1 MSLET
6 LAHLNTQTLIGYT
19 SKRGQAWHYRAE
31 YQGSEPN
38 HYEHAVPVA
47 DVRRRLFH
55 WSPVEADIQAV
66 VIDEDGVEAFTDA
79 TRKAIVRPDTGAI
92 LGIFR
97 SGYKVHDYDQWLI
110 NNAEGILDA
119 DLHIGSAGLLRG
131 GAVAWVQV
139 EMADTL
145 SAAGVEFRPF
155 LTATTSLDGS
165 IATTYQ
171 TGAQVVVCDNTLSA
185 ALNTADTRVKVRHSS
200 NSLSKL
206 AQVRD
211 ALGIVHQVAEDFTAQ
226 VQRLTKP
233 TRHRG
238 TVDAIPHRLLRH
250 KRRQS
255 RQTGAHDPTRAG
267 RPAEPAV
274 DRRPARHSL
283 ARHRLRRPCRRQY
296 LRPPPR
302 PRPRR
307 NPRRAERRTTGH
319 RQGVRPRQPH
329 PASPRHRLND
339 RRDPRPAEAGVSP
352 MHTQQVPQAD
362 RTRQGHPPP
371 P

>member
-1 MSLET
+1 MSRET

-31 YQGSEPN
+31 DQGSEPN

-47 DVRRRLFH
+47 DVRRRLFN
-55 WSPVEADIQAV
+55 WTPVEADIQAV
-66 VIDEDGVEAFTDA
+66 TIDQGGVTTYPDG

-92 LGIFR
+92 LGVFR
-97 SGYKVHDYDQWLI
+97 TGYQVHDYQQWLI
-110 NNAEGILDA
+110 SNVEGILDA

-185 ALNTADTRVKVRHSS
+185 ALNSADTRVKVRHSA
-200 NSLSKL
+200 NSLAKL

-211 ALGIVHQVAEDFTAQ
+211 ALGIVHQVADNFTAH
-226 VQRLTKP
+226 VERLTNQP
-233 TRHRG
+233 VTDAQWTRFLTAYCATDDAKASKRALMTRREQSDQLNRLWTNDQRVAPWHGTAYGVLAAANTYAHHLAPVRG
-238 TVDAIPHRLLRH
+238 ATRTERNAERLVTGKVHDLDSH
-250 KRRQS
+250 TLQVLAAV
-255 RQTGAHDPTRAG
+255 QTLTR
-267 RPAEPAV
+267 
-274 DRRPARHSL
+274 
-283 ARHRLRRPCRRQY
+283 
-296 LRPPPR
+296 R
-302 PRPRR
+302 PRPE
-307 NPRRAERRTTGH
+307 RAGASSDADAA
-319 RQGVRPRQPH
+319 GAG
-329 PASPRHRLND
+329 PA
-339 RRDPRPAEAGVSP
+339 
-352 MHTQQVPQAD
+352 
-362 RTRQGHPPP
+362 
-371 P
+371 